1 MLPEDIIRNY
11 QKGYSIDQIVK
22 IIERSCFDYKTKRS
36 TYNRKEIKEFVYKV
50 VYDYVKSRL

>member
-22 IIERSCFDYKTKRS
+22 IIERECFDYKTKRF

>member
-1 MLPEDIIRNY
+1 MLQEDIIRNY

-36 TYNRKEIKEFVYKV
+36 TYSRKEIKEFVYKV